1 MRMGALTKLGFDYD
15 SMKKLYP
22 GLIYVHF
29 TGYGYKGPDAA
40 KPGFDSVAFWAR
52 SGSMMDW
59 GTEGN
64 FPFLAPTGAG
74 DAMVGSILCAGTL
87 AALISKRETGRVLW
101 YLLP

>member
-1 MRMGALTKLGFDYD
+1 MLIKKFVALNLKDPDGKEALIKLIGSAEIFATNMRMGALTKLGFDYD

-52 SGSMMDW
+52 SGS
-59 GTEGN
+59 
-64 FPFLAPTGAG
+64 
-74 DAMVGSILCAGTL
+74 
-87 AALISKRETGRVLW
+87 
-101 YLLP
+101 